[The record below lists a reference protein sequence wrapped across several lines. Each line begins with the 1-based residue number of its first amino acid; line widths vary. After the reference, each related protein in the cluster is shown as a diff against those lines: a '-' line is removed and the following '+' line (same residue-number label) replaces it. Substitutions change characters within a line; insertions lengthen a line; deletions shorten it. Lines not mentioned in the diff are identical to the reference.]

1 MGQLA
6 SVTES
11 LLLAL
16 AANGD
21 RGAFAELVQRR
32 QPGVRRF
39 MRQLCRDA
47 TLADDLAQ
55 QVFLRLWR
63 GRARLAG
70 VVSFGGYLRQVMVS
84 VWVDETRTR
93 EPLHDTLEEEA
104 VSTAARLPPPTGLA
118 QDLEWALAQL
128 PPRTRLCVVLCHS
141 EGRSHSEIA
150 ALLDVPLGTV
160 KSTVT
165 RGSATLRTLL
175 GAYLVESTAPPG
187 GGKE

>member
-1 MGQLA
+1 VGPLQA
-6 SVTES
+6 VAEP

-16 AANGD
+16 SANGD
-21 RGAFAELVQRR
+21 RAAFAELVHRR

-39 MRQLCRDA
+39 MRQLCREA

-63 GRARLAG
+63 GRVRLNT

-84 VWVDETRTR
+84 VWVDETRSR
-93 EPLHDTLEEEA
+93 EPLHETLDGET
-104 VSTAARLPPPTGLA
+104 VPAASPSPPPSGLA
-118 QDLEWALAQL
+118 QDLEWALAHL
-128 PPRTRLCVVLCHS
+128 PPRTRLCVVLSHS

-150 ALLDVPLGTV
+150 ALLELPLGTV
-160 KSTVT
+160 KSTIT

-175 GAYLVESTAPPG
+175 GAYLVESAAPADS
-187 GGKE
+187 GKG

>member
-1 MGQLA
+1 MGQLGTVA
-6 SVTES
+6 ES

-21 RGAFAELVQRR
+21 REAFTELVHRR

-63 GRARLAG
+63 GRARLNG
-70 VVSFGGYLRQVMVS
+70 IVSFGGYLRQVMVS

-104 VSTAARLPPPTGLA
+104 VSTAARLPTPTGLA

-128 PPRTRLCVVLCHS
+128 PPRTRLCVVLSHS

-160 KSTVT
+160 KSTIT

-175 GAYLVESTAPPG
+175 SAYLAESAAPPG
-187 GGKE
+187 GGEG